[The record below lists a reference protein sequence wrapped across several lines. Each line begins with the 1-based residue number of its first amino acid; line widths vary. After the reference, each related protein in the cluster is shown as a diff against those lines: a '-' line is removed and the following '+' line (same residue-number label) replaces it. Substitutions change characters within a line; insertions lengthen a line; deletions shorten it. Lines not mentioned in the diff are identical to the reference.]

1 MMFVILALQIA
12 TAEWTDSSRKLNYM
26 QCLHE
31 VSDFQA
37 GFLQDPV
44 LAHDVCVCVVDKLE
58 EHLPYPD
65 DAAILKFVDTEIEK
79 FYPCRDEYHRRK
91 KPGENN
97 ALPSAR
103 WTEPQRKNFY
113 LFCIETVAKFEDGK
127 LADPLTADGYCR
139 CLTDILEAYL
149 EKPTNGG
156 IISFANSPQAKLVT
170 KCPGSTPIKPSRTDS
185 FY

>member
-1 MMFVILALQIA
+1 MMFVMLALQLA
-12 TAEWTDSSRKLNYM
+12 LAEWTDSSRKLNYM

-44 LAHDVCVCVVDKLE
+44 LAHDVCACIVDKLE
-58 EHLPYPD
+58 EHLPHPN
-65 DAAILKFVDTEIEK
+65 DAAITELLNTQIEK
-79 FYPCRDEYHRRK
+79 FHPCRDEYHRRK
-91 KPGENN
+91 RPAENN

-103 WTEPQRKNFY
+103 WTVPQRKNFY
-113 LFCIETVAKFEDGK
+113 LFCIETVAKFEEGK
-127 LADPLTADGYCR
+127 LSDPLTADGYCR

-156 IISFANSPQAKLVT
+156 IIDFINSPKAKLAS
-170 KCPGSTPIKPSRTDS
+170 KCPGSTPLNKSLRAH
-185 FY
+185 